1 MSLLHFSKKLHFK
14 KRTAVESVF
23 EETRNMSMVF
33 VLLPLSIILGG
44 GALVLFL
51 WALRNGQFDDLET
64 PAHRILFED
73 EQVTEQHHLLGAKHV
88 TD

>member
-1 MSLLHFSKKLHFK
+1 
-14 KRTAVESVF
+14 
-23 EETRNMSMVF
+23 MSMVF

-51 WALRNGQFDDLET
+51 WALRNGQFDD
-64 PAHRILFED
+64 AHRIFFED

>member
-1 MSLLHFSKKLHFK
+1 
-14 KRTAVESVF
+14 
-23 EETRNMSMVF
+23 MVF

-51 WALRNGQFDDLET
+51 WALRNGQIDDLET
-64 PAHRILFED
+64 PVYRILFEE
-73 EQVTEQHHLLGAKHV
+73 EQVTEQHNLLGAKHV

>member
-1 MSLLHFSKKLHFK
+1 
-14 KRTAVESVF
+14 
-23 EETRNMSMVF
+23 MSMVF

-64 PAHRILFED
+64 PAHRILIED
-73 EQVTEQHHLLGAKHV
+73 EQVKEQHHLLGAKHV
-88 TD
+88 SICALVLLE

>member
-1 MSLLHFSKKLHFK
+1 MSLLHFSKKLQFK
-14 KRTAVESVF
+14 KRTAVESAF
-23 EETRNMSMVF
+23 EETRNMSMFF
-33 VLLPLSIILGG
+33 VLLPLSIILVG

-73 EQVTEQHHLLGAKHV
+73 EQVTEQHHLLGA
-88 TD
+88 

>member
-1 MSLLHFSKKLHFK
+1 
-14 KRTAVESVF
+14 
-23 EETRNMSMVF
+23 MSMVF

-73 EQVTEQHHLLGAKHV
+73 EQVTEQHHCRYLRFGFVRVRFLEFPIS
-88 TD
+88 D

>member
-1 MSLLHFSKKLHFK
+1 
-14 KRTAVESVF
+14 
-23 EETRNMSMVF
+23 MSMVF

-88 TD
+88 ID

>member
-1 MSLLHFSKKLHFK
+1 
-14 KRTAVESVF
+14 
-23 EETRNMSMVF
+23 MSMVF

-64 PAHRILFED
+64 SAHRILFED
-73 EQVTEQHHLLGAKHV
+73 EQVTEQHYLLGAKHV

>member
-1 MSLLHFSKKLHFK
+1 
-14 KRTAVESVF
+14 
-23 EETRNMSMVF
+23 MSMVF

-64 PAHRILFED
+64 GSHRPSRGFFECH
-73 EQVTEQHHLLGAKHV
+73 QTRGNPGGSLS
-88 TD
+88 

>member
-1 MSLLHFSKKLHFK
+1 MNPGIHLHAQSGDVHSSRQSSIFP
-14 KRTAVESVF
+14 VESVS
-23 EETRNMSMVF
+23 EEIRNMSMVF

-73 EQVTEQHHLLGAKHV
+73 EQP
-88 TD
+88 

>member
-1 MSLLHFSKKLHFK
+1 
-14 KRTAVESVF
+14 
-23 EETRNMSMVF
+23 MSMVF

-51 WALRNGQFDDLET
+51 WALRNGKFDDLET

-73 EQVTEQHHLLGAKHV
+73 EQVKEQHHLLGAKHV

>member
-1 MSLLHFSKKLHFK
+1 
-14 KRTAVESVF
+14 
-23 EETRNMSMVF
+23 MSMVF

-64 PAHRILFED
+64 TAHRILFED
-73 EQVTEQHHLLGAKHV
+73 EQVTERHHLLGAKHV

>member
-1 MSLLHFSKKLHFK
+1 
-14 KRTAVESVF
+14 
-23 EETRNMSMVF
+23 MSMVF

-73 EQVTEQHHLLGAKHV
+73 EQVTE
-88 TD
+88 